1 MGFLLSR
8 GFCTP
13 YADEGVPA
21 LVAVLINPTS
31 CRRLVIPFIG
41 ATLVIPGDPLLEA
54 LHPRAAQNNTSAR
67 GCHLASY
74 TTCSQ
79 NAEYPTYSNAE

>member
-1 MGFLLSR
+1 MGVLLSR

-21 LVAVLINPTS
+21 LVAVLINPAS

-41 ATLVIPGDPLLEA
+41 ATLAIPG
-54 LHPRAAQNNTSAR
+54 RSSSR
-67 GCHLASY
+67 SLASSSRTEHIHTRLPPGVVY
-74 TTCSQ
+74 HLFTKCRISHLQ
-79 NAEYPTYSNAE
+79 